1 MSQTKFVLG
10 KALAAGLKPVVVIN
24 KVDRESARMNGE
36 VENELFDLFVNLGAT
51 DSQLDYPTLYA
62 SGRVGWA
69 TPSVEQALAWS
80 ASPPT
85 GLNMGALL
93 DTVVDY
99 IPPPCSSAALE
110 EPLAIA
116 INNIGTDTFLG
127 ALTTGI
133 IESGTVE
140 VGTMAK
146 WLSRDGTASGEPA
159 RVGQVFI
166 TRGTTKEPL
175 GCVAGA
181 GDIVTVAGIGGAT
194 PPLAP
199 PTLSMTFGANDG
211 PLSGGEGVYLTAS
224 AIKSR
229 LEKECE
235 NNVTIRVAKCA
246 TDSDKVDVFG
256 RGEMQLGILIESMR
270 REGYEFVVSPPR
282 ILMSS
287 GEKGVVMEPIE
298 EVTVDVDAE
307 YSGMIIDSVARNS
320 SVFCVVQQSLRCCV
334 SCDKKLRFAVYDSFV
349 VHEPKRSFIPL
360 LRELDLTLR
369 CAYAK
374 AERHKYRIADTV
386 CMHAF
391 ANRLT
396 SNRKGALLEIKES
409 GQGKTRLQ
417 FHVPSRGLLGFGP
430 EARSQT
436 HGSAIIN
443 STFR

>member
-1 MSQTKFVLG
+1 
-10 KALAAGLKPVVVIN
+10 
-24 KVDRESARMNGE
+24 MNGE

-181 GDIVTVAGIGGAT
+181 GDIVTVAGIGGAVGDTITTAEGGLEVPLQT

-307 YSGMIIDSVARNS
+307 YSGMIIDRYV
-320 SVFCVVQQSLRCCV
+320 
-334 SCDKKLRFAVYDSFV
+334 CDDSTTSILTYTYD
-349 VHEPKRSFIPL
+349 
-360 LRELDLTLR
+360 
-369 CAYAK
+369 
-374 AERHKYRIADTV
+374 
-386 CMHAF
+386 
-391 ANRLT
+391 
-396 SNRKGALLEIKES
+396 
-409 GQGKTRLQ
+409 
-417 FHVPSRGLLGFGP
+417 
-430 EARSQT
+430 
-436 HGSAIIN
+436 
-443 STFR
+443 